1 MYTTTLKQLAKDCNG
16 QLINYYADQE
26 LVGISTNSKEMNN
39 SQIFIPLV
47 GEKFNGH
54 DYVLEAFQN
63 KAFVSLYNKN
73 LNHEHIKSPLILV
86 EDTTKALGL
95 IAKAQLKRINC
106 AVIAI
111 TGSNGKTSTKDILF
125 QLLSP
130 YFQCYKTPGNRNN
143 EIGLPLAILEMDL
156 KTQIAI
162 LEMGMSAP
170 NEIDYLTSIATP
182 DLAVITNIGN
192 AHLNDLGSLENIAL
206 AKLEILNHT
215 NTNVP
220 IIMNGD
226 NPLLVKLFKQKKYPN
241 TLLTYGFNQNND
253 FVISNLGFF
262 SDQTIFSIDPFTP
275 EPIKTNLL
283 GSHQAANVTAALLA
297 ANHYVEDLN
306 GLISQLHNI
315 NLTKQRNEIF
325 QLNQATIIDDS
336 YKSNPESLEAA
347 LYLLHQYQNGGSK
360 IAVLGDMLDLG
371 IDEISFHQKIS
382 VLIDKLKI
390 DRLYTYGN
398 LSQHFHDFN
407 NVIGQHFDTKEAL
420 INAIKPWLL
429 QNSTILFKA
438 AHALAF
444 DQIISQL
451 KTNLNKPNVAL
462 VCGGKG
468 SEYSVSLS
476 SAKSVLAN
484 FPHDLFQLYLIVIG
498 QDKHWYYTTANGEQL
513 VSGDWIK
520 LNDTQPI
527 SFTSQPQTMVL
538 EKSQRT
544 IKIDC
549 AFIMCHGKYGE
560 DGILQQVFSNAD
572 IPFTGCD
579 AQSSILC
586 YDKDL
591 THRILDTY
599 NFSQKARYQ
608 TFTHLIDFE
617 LYQKLCVYL
626 GNKMIIKPARE
637 GSSYGISVVNDYTEF
652 QKGFLEAQKYDQK
665 VVIEQFING
674 FEVGC
679 ALLEKDGQLITGRP
693 DQIVIKNDF
702 FDFEAKYEFK
712 DASIICPAE
721 INPYLE
727 EQIKQLATKIFNY
740 LGCRDFS
747 RADFFISNDQIYFN
761 EINTIPGFTD
771 HSRFPSMLAAINISY
786 PEIIKTLIENALRRK
801 HEHKSMD

>member
-16 QLINYYADQE
+16 QLINYYADQPIS
-26 LVGISTNSKEMNN
+26 GISTNSKEMNN
-39 SQIFIPLV
+39 CQIFIPLV
-47 GEKFNGH
+47 GSRFNGH
-54 DYVLEAFQN
+54 DYVLEAFKNQ
-63 KAFVSLYNKN
+63 AFVALHNRN
-73 LNHEHIKSPLILV
+73 IPHDHIKSPLILV
-86 EDTTKALGL
+86 DDTTKALGL
-95 IAKAQLKRINC
+95 IARAHIKRINC
-106 AVIAI
+106 AIIAI

-130 YFQCYKTPGNRNN
+130 YFKCYKTPGNRNN
-143 EIGLPLAILEMDL
+143 EIGLPLAILEMDTN
-156 KTQIAI
+156 TQIAI
-162 LEMGMSAP
+162 LEMGMSSL

-182 DLAVITNIGN
+182 DLAIITNIGN
-192 AHLNDLGSLENIAL
+192 AHLNDLGNLENIAK

-215 NTNVP
+215 NSTTP

-226 NPLLVKLFKQKKYPN
+226 NPLLLQMFKQMNYPN
-241 TLLTYGFNQNND
+241 NYLTYGFNQNND
-253 FVISNLGFF
+253 YVISNVGHFI
-262 SDQTIFSIDPFTP
+262 DQTIFSIDPLTP
-275 EPIKTNLL
+275 QPIHTNLL
-283 GSHQAANVTAALLA
+283 GSHQAANISAALLA
-297 ANHYVEDLN
+297 ASHYVDDFD
-306 GLISQLHNI
+306 GLVEQLKNI
-315 NLTKQRNEIF
+315 HLTKQRNEIF
-325 QLNQATIIDDS
+325 QLNQAIIIDDS
-336 YKSNPESLEAA
+336 YKSNPESLESA
-347 LYLLHQYQNGGSK
+347 LYLLNQYQNPGVK

-382 VLIDKLKI
+382 VLIDKLKL
-390 DRLYTYGN
+390 DRLYTFGN

-407 NVIGQHFDTKEAL
+407 QVIGQHFETKEAL
-420 INAIKPWLL
+420 LQAIKPWLN

-444 DQIISQL
+444 DQLISQL
-451 KTNLNKPNVAL
+451 KTNISKPSVAL

-476 SAKSVLAN
+476 SMKSVLEN
-484 FPHDLFQLYLIVIG
+484 FPNDLFDYHLIVIG
-498 QDKHWYYTTANGEQL
+498 QNKCWYYTEASGQQL
-513 VSGDWIK
+513 VDGSWQELPSTEPVSLSYENKTFI
-520 LNDTQPI
+520 LH
-527 SFTSQPQTMVL
+527 
-538 EKSQRT
+538 KSKRE

-599 NFSQKARYQ
+599 NFRQKAKYQ
-608 TFTHLIDFE
+608 TFTQLIDFDI
-617 LYQKLCVYL
+617 YQKLCLYL

-637 GSSYGISVVNDYTEF
+637 GSSYGISVVNDYTQFKE
-652 QKGFLEAQKYDQK
+652 GFINAQKFDK
-665 VVIEQFING
+665 KIVVEEFIQG

-679 ALLEKDGQLITGRP
+679 AILEKDGQLIIGRP

-702 FDFEAKYEFK
+702 FDFEGKYEFK
-712 DASIICPAE
+712 DASIICPAQ
-721 INPYLE
+721 INANLE
-727 EQIKQLATKIFNY
+727 EQLKLLATKIFTY

-747 RADFFISNDQIYFN
+747 RADFFISNEQIFFN

-771 HSRFPSMLAAINISY
+771 HSRFPSMLKEINISY
-786 PEIIKTLIENALRRK
+786 KEIIKTLIENALRRN
-801 HEHKSMD
+801 HE